1 MKKRKIQVKVN
12 YGWPQARKTIVI
24 EVPEYEMENIE
35 EYVHDVVFDNITWDW
50 EDITHS
56 EEK

>member
-1 MKKRKIQVKVN
+1 MEKRKIQVKVN
-12 YGWPQARKTIVI
+12 YGWPQATKTTVI

-50 EDITHS
+50 EDITHN

>member
-1 MKKRKIQVKVN
+1 MK
-12 YGWPQARKTIVI
+12 TTVI
-24 EVPEYEMENIE
+24 EVPEYEIENIE